1 MKNTQQKI
9 LVLHDIR
16 SVLNVGAIFRTADSI
31 GINKIL
37 ISGITPAPIDRFG
50 RERKDLHKTALGS
63 EKSVAWEQVQ
73 NIEEKIKE
81 LKTEGFEVVALEQ
94 SPESVD
100 YKEYKT
106 TEKTVIILGRE
117 VEGVSQELLSLCDKI
132 LEIPMNG
139 EKESLNVS
147 VATGILLYRLF
158 DK

>member
-1 MKNTQQKI
+1 MKNKQEKI

-31 GINKIL
+31 GIDKVI

-50 RERKDLHKTALGS
+50 RERKDLHKTALGA
-63 EKSVAWEQVQ
+63 EKSVEWEQVGD
-73 NIEEKIKE
+73 IKKKILEFK
-81 LKTEGFEVVALEQ
+81 KNGFKIVALEQ
-94 SPESVD
+94 SPQSID
-100 YKEYKT
+100 YKEYQP

-117 VEGVSQELLSLCDKI
+117 VEGVSKEILELCDTI

-139 EKESLNVS
+139 KKESLNVS

-158 DK
+158 DR